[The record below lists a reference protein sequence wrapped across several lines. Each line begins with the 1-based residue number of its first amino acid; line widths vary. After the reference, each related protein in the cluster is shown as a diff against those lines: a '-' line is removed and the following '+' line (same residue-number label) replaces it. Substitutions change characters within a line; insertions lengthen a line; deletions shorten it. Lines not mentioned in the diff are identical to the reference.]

1 MDIKHLCLTTVSTI
15 WLGSTSSNKTTNAKW
30 TRSTSGPSEKGCQPG
45 DTLVDAL
52 QSHTPQGKRIHIAN
66 EIITLTLLLLL
77 RFSKTVRR
85 EVEFQ
90 QNKAAQVAKI
100 SRKHES
106 RFDNETCTSDSSTEE
121 DVKEAS
127 AAPEPDAG
135 YTYSYDAPRGPG
147 KGSQVL
153 GIALAKAVE
162 KFETMATEK
171 LIKDEYDVVGSEKEE
186 THAGYTADDDDFELV

>member
-1 MDIKHLCLTTVSTI
+1 M
-15 WLGSTSSNKTTNAKW
+15 
-30 TRSTSGPSEKGCQPG
+30 
-45 DTLVDAL
+45 
-52 QSHTPQGKRIHIAN
+52 
-66 EIITLTLLLLL
+66 LLL

-106 RFDNETCTSDSSTEE
+106 RFDNDTCTSDSSTEE

-162 KFETMATEK
+162 KFETKATEK
-171 LIKDEYDVVGSEKEE
+171 LIKEEYEVVGSEKGE

>member
-1 MDIKHLCLTTVSTI
+1 M
-15 WLGSTSSNKTTNAKW
+15 
-30 TRSTSGPSEKGCQPG
+30 
-45 DTLVDAL
+45 
-52 QSHTPQGKRIHIAN
+52 
-66 EIITLTLLLLL
+66 LLL

-100 SRKHES
+100 SRKHET
-106 RFDNETCTSDSSTEE
+106 RFDNDTCTSDSSTEE

-147 KGSQVL
+147 KGSQVF

-162 KFETMATEK
+162 KFETKATEK
-171 LIKDEYDVVGSEKEE
+171 LIKEEYEVVGSEKEE

>member
-1 MDIKHLCLTTVSTI
+1 M
-15 WLGSTSSNKTTNAKW
+15 
-30 TRSTSGPSEKGCQPG
+30 
-45 DTLVDAL
+45 
-52 QSHTPQGKRIHIAN
+52 
-66 EIITLTLLLLL
+66 LLL
-77 RFSKTVRR
+77 RFNKTVRR

-106 RFDNETCTSDSSTEE
+106 RFDNDTCTSDSSTEE

-135 YTYSYDAPRGPG
+135 YTYSYDAPQGPG

-162 KFETMATEK
+162 KFETKVTEK
-171 LIKDEYDVVGSEKEE
+171 LIKEEYEVVGSEKEE
-186 THAGYTADDDDFELV
+186 TRAGYTADDDDFELV

>member
-1 MDIKHLCLTTVSTI
+1 MSNIGLNDLAKEHKLEQDHKRELDQKHK
-15 WLGSTSSNKTTNAKW
+15 WALGEGLPTRGHPSRRPAKPYPTSYSRA
-30 TRSTSGPSEKGCQPG
+30 
-45 DTLVDAL
+45 
-52 QSHTPQGKRIHIAN
+52 
-66 EIITLTLLLLL
+66 
-77 RFSKTVRR
+77 VRR

-106 RFDNETCTSDSSTEE
+106 RFDHDTCTSDSSTEE

-127 AAPEPDAG
+127 AAPELDAG

-147 KGSQVL
+147 KGSQIL

-162 KFETMATEK
+162 KFETKAMEK
-171 LIKDEYDVVGSEKEE
+171 LVKEEYEVVGNEKED
-186 THAGYTADDDDFELV
+186 THAGYAADDDDFELV

>member
-1 MDIKHLCLTTVSTI
+1 MS
-15 WLGSTSSNKTTNAKW
+15 
-30 TRSTSGPSEKGCQPG
+30 
-45 DTLVDAL
+45 
-52 QSHTPQGKRIHIAN
+52 
-66 EIITLTLLLLL
+66 LLSY
-77 RFSKTVRR
+77 SKAVRR

-106 RFDNETCTSDSSTEE
+106 RFDTDNCTSDSSTED

-135 YTYSYDAPRGPG
+135 YTYSYDASRGPG
-147 KGSQVL
+147 KGSQIL

-162 KFETMATEK
+162 KFETKAMEK
-171 LIKDEYDVVGSEKEE
+171 LVKDEYEIVGNEKD
-186 THAGYTADDDDFELV
+186 THAGYAADDDDFELV